1 VLDELRT
8 LLRNCKHIMG
18 LSKSPVF
25 NQFFFLGGGGGGK
38 IFIMAKKK
46 IANATLMQR
55 DSFGKK

>member
-1 VLDELRT
+1 MLDELRT

-25 NQFFFLGGGGGGK
+25 NQFFFLGGGGGAK
-38 IFIMAKKK
+38 IWIMGLIK
-46 IANATLMQR
+46 IANENIMQR